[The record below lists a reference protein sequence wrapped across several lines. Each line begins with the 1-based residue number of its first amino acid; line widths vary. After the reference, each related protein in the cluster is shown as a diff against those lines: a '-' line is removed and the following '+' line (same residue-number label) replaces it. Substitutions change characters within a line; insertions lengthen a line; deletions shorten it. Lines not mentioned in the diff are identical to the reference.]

1 MSRYVTLPAT
11 AHIHHTDDGVTFMP
25 YLTVDGPTV
34 VDTGLVDQHGNEI
47 CRVSDPIGFQF

>member
-1 MSRYVTLPAT
+1 MSRYVTRPAR
-11 AHIHHTDDGVTFMP
+11 AHIQHTDDGVVFMP
-25 YLTVDGPTV
+25 YLTVDGPAV